1 MDVCSNNLLLRQ
13 LTDYPRWDFNVYAC
27 VEAVLRP
34 EEGPL
39 AMEPLVN

>member
-13 LTDYPRWDFNVYAC
+13 LTDYPSWDFNVCVC

-39 AMEPLVN
+39 AMGALMN